1 MYVYWNSTP
10 VYVYWNSRVL
20 SKTMNS
26 VKPKEAFEWDKDSIA
41 WMNETFNLENQGDDE
56 EDVACD
62 EAGNTR
68 VVVTLCD

>member
-1 MYVYWNSTP
+1 
-10 VYVYWNSRVL
+10 
-20 SKTMNS
+20 MNS